1 MSLIQHLS
9 NEDEGIDHQVPVIS
23 NTSMRSVAPLPSQY
37 TNVPPAALKTKQFI
51 APPAYGPIQVSD
63 LAVQASK
70 KEEYEWLNVVAAAMK
85 KDELDKNEWL
95 SWSSYYAEKQKTSIP
110 PPAIISLLPLFYEN
124 AHSVAMIR
132 HSMNMIQAAVHH
144 LNAGQVPVI
153 AVAQPLYAIAKQIQW
168 TWPDSHGESKFVI
181 MFGGL
186 HIEMTILK
194 VYVFI
199 VIVLCFLI
207 APHDLTY
214 MFISGF
220 LLQLL
225 GEWLEESGWTK
236 ALVQASIATTGTAES
251 FVKVSHVTKIRHA
264 HQITAAS
271 LWNLLQQAYDQSD
284 LHTTMSLD
292 EWCHQQAQRSVHFDY
307 WLKTLSLQINKGYC
321 LLSP

>member
-1 MSLIQHLS
+1 
-9 NEDEGIDHQVPVIS
+9 
-23 NTSMRSVAPLPSQY
+23 
-37 TNVPPAALKTKQFI
+37 
-51 APPAYGPIQVSD
+51 
-63 LAVQASK
+63 
-70 KEEYEWLNVVAAAMK
+70 
-85 KDELDKNEWL
+85 
-95 SWSSYYAEKQKTSIP
+95 
-110 PPAIISLLPLFYEN
+110 
-124 AHSVAMIR
+124 MIG

-153 AVAQPLYAIAKQIQW
+153 AVDQPLYAIAKQIQW
-168 TWPDSHGESKFVI
+168 TWPDSHGESNFVI

-194 VYVFI
+194 VYVII
-199 VIVLCFLI
+199 VMVLCFLI
-207 APHDLTY
+207 VPHDLTY

-251 FVKVSHVTKIRHA
+251 FIKVSHVTKTRHT

-292 EWCHQQAQRSVHFDY
+292 EWCHQQAQSSVHFDY
-307 WLKTLSLQINKGYC
+307 WLKTLSLQINMLLFVKSLREANFELYIQILAQFLPWMFALDHIHYARWLTVHVKDMA
-321 LLSP
+321 LLSETHPALYAEFNDGKFVEQKSSSHFSPITIDQCHEQNNSIIKGSGGAVGLLESPSAF